1 MKPYGFVPEPLLTAT
16 LELSGSVIVGIA
28 LDGVVQTWSPGA
40 QAMYGY
46 TADEI
51 VGSSLNRLIPIY
63 DHPRFAELL
72 EQAKKG
78 KIPCCEETERMRKD
92 AMTIV
97 ISTRRILI
105 REKDGAINGILE
117 MAETHDICGATV
129 PSEKQQRLLLEQ
141 LPVALWTVNRNLQI
155 TSTWGSTPNISK
167 TKPEKAI
174 GKSIFEYLESADRHA
189 TPIVEHYEAL
199 LGASSHFEYALN
211 EHVLEI
217 RVKPLQD
224 TTGKIIGCLGM
235 AIDVTNRKR
244 SEDEIRFQATHDA
257 LTGLANYREFIGTI
271 DREVRRAERSRHS
284 FTVLLMDL
292 DGLKKI
298 NDRLGHLAGNRALK
312 RLATVM
318 QIHCRSTDLAAR
330 YGGDEFGVILLD
342 SDQRMAEQVAGR
354 IENHLK
360 NDKEDPVLSVSIGI
374 SVYPDD
380 GRTTQELLEAADQQ
394 LYRRKKQL
402 YARGVATK

>member
-1 MKPYGFVPEPLLTAT
+1 MKPDDFAPDPLLAAT
-16 LELSGSVIVGIA
+16 LELSGSAIIGIA

-46 TADEI
+46 SSDEI

-72 EQAKKG
+72 EHAKKG
-78 KIPCCEETERMRKD
+78 EIACCEETERMRKD
-92 AMTIV
+92 ATTTV
-97 ISTRRILI
+97 ISARRMLV
-105 REKDGAINGILE
+105 RQEDGTISGILE
-117 MAETHDICGATV
+117 IAETRDICGTTAS
-129 PSEKQQRLLLEQ
+129 SEKQQRLLLEQ
-141 LPVALWTVNRNLQI
+141 MPVALWTVDKNLQI
-155 TSTWGSTPNISK
+155 TSIWGSAAHFSK
-167 TKPEKAI
+167 IKPEKAI

-199 LGASSHFEYALN
+199 QGASSHFEYALHD
-211 EHVLEI
+211 HVLEI
-217 RVKPLQD
+217 RVKPLHDGAGQ
-224 TTGKIIGCLGM
+224 IIGCLG
-235 AIDVTNRKR
+235 IGSDVTNRKR

-271 DREVRRAERSRHS
+271 DQEVRRAERSRHS
-284 FTVLLMDL
+284 FTVLLMDM

-360 NDKEDPVLSVSIGI
+360 NDKEEPVLSVSIGI